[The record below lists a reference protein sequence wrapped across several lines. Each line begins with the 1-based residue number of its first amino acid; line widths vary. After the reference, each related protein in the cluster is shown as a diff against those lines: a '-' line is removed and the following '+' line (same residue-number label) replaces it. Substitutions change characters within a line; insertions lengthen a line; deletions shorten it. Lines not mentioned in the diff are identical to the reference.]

1 MAQVR
6 RLAPRRTA
14 AANPTMMQNTA
25 LNSAVRCELIK
36 LLGGARL
43 RGHSP
48 QGTAGSDAGDRLPR
62 CRLSQSYALARML
75 GLELHVLNA
84 STVLRRK
91 LASGAISAAA
101 GMRTFR
107 LVR

>member
-36 LLGGARL
+36 LLGARRL

-48 QGTAGSDAGDRLPR
+48 PGTG
-62 CRLSQSYALARML
+62 
-75 GLELHVLNA
+75 
-84 STVLRRK
+84 
-91 LASGAISAAA
+91 GAMSVIGFLAAA
-101 GMRTFR
+101 FLKVTHWPARWDWSYMC
-107 LVR
+107 